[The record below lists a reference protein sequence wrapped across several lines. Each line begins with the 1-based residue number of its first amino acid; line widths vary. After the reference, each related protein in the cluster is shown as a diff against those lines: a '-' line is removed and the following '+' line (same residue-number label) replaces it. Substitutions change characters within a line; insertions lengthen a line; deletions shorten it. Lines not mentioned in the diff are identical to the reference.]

1 MMNSGMKP
9 INIFWSMKYQL
20 MRQSS
25 IKCDKFWDEANQ
37 LCSECEASAHKKR
50 RGSYLF
56 LPFALS
62 IRELI
67 ERVHRG
73 KPGVSVPLEEW

>member
-9 INIFWSMKYQL
+9 INIFRSMEYQL
-20 MRQSS
+20 IRPGST
-25 IKCDKFWDEANQ
+25 KCDKFWDEANQ

-56 LPFALS
+56 LPFAVN
-62 IRELI
+62 IPELI
-67 ERVHRG
+67 ERVQRG
-73 KPGVSVPLEEW
+73 KPGVSVP